1 MVAFITRRLFLMAL
15 TVVIVSAVVFAMSRA
30 RGDPRLIYLDNNT
43 SQAQWDAWGREMGLD
58 PPIAVQYLGWLGKA
72 LRLDLDR
79 SLWEK
84 RPVTQ
89 LIRER
94 LPNTL
99 QLGGAAWLF
108 ATVVGLPL
116 GVLSA
121 VKRGTVWDYVGRTI
135 ALFGQALPPFWLGI
149 MLILLFGVQL
159 QWLPIARQGGID
171 HLILPSITLGWLAAA
186 GLLRLVR
193 SAMLEVLDSEY
204 IKLARAKGVARWL
217 VIWKHGFRNAL
228 LVPMTYS
235 VLLLSGFLTGTVVTE
250 TVFAWPGLGR
260 LAVTSINTN
269 DFPLM
274 AGTVLFGTVM
284 FVCATFVLDVAYAY
298 VDPRVRYR

>member
-1 MVAFITRRLFLMAL
+1 MAL
-15 TVVIVSAVVFAMSRA
+15 TVVIVSAIVFAMSRA
-30 RGDPRLIYLDNNT
+30 RGDPRLIFLDNNT
-43 SQAQWDAWGREMGLD
+43 TKEQWDAWGKEMGLD
-58 PPIAVQYLGWLGKA
+58 RPLAMQYLVWLGKA
-72 LRLDLDR
+72 VRLDLGR
-79 SLWEK
+79 SLWEG
-84 RPVTQ
+84 RPVTSM
-89 LIRER
+89 ITER

-108 ATVVGLPL
+108 ATAVGLPL

-121 VKRGTVWDYVGRTI
+121 VRRGAVWDYLGRTI

-149 MLILLFGVQL
+149 MLILVFGVQL
-159 QWLPIARQGGID
+159 QWLPIGRKGGVE

-204 IKLARAKGVARWL
+204 VKLARAKGVARWL
-217 VIWKHGFRNAL
+217 IVWKHAFRNAL

-250 TVFAWPGLGR
+250 TVFQWPGLGR
-260 LAVTSINTN
+260 LAVTAINTN
-269 DFPLM
+269 DYPVM
-274 AGTVLFGTVM
+274 AATVLFGTVM
-284 FVCATFVLDVAYAY
+284 FVGANFLLDIAYAY
-298 VDPRVRYR
+298 VDPRIRYR

>member
-1 MVAFITRRLFLMAL
+1 MAL

-58 PPIAVQYLGWLGKA
+58 HPIAVQYLVWLGKA

>member
-1 MVAFITRRLFLMAL
+1 LVAFITRRLFLMAL

-58 PPIAVQYLGWLGKA
+58 HPIAVQYLVWLGKA

>member
-58 PPIAVQYLGWLGKA
+58 HPIAVQYLVWLGKA